1 MLTRT
6 MWQSIG
12 KGLLLA
18 ATTMAAGTAWCAD
31 ATSAGAV
38 FVEPPTL
45 ISLGFE
51 WPLRGDD
58 NRNATASIEYRKRG
72 ETAWRQGPALLR
84 IGGERINENAL
95 QYVTSHMFA
104 GSLFDLEPGTAYD
117 VHLVMADVDGLA
129 GQAEQQLVASTR
141 AEPVP
146 AAGGKVYHVYPA
158 DYKGEKLQPAF
169 SNLLAAYYTG
179 SSGSDNF
186 NT

>member
-6 MWQSIG
+6 MSQAMG
-12 KGLLLA
+12 KSLLLA
-18 ATTMAAGTAWCAD
+18 AMALVSGTAWCAD

-51 WPLRGDD
+51 WPLSGDD

-72 ETAWRQGPALLR
+72 EAEWRQGPALLR

-95 QYVTSHMFA
+95 QYVTPHLFA
-104 GSLFDLEPGTAYD
+104 GSLFDLEPGTAYE
-117 VHLVMADVDGLA
+117 VHLVLADVDGLA

-141 AEPVP
+141 AEPV
-146 AAGGKVYHVYPA
+146 GYRRQGVSRV
-158 DYKGEKLQPAF
+158 
-169 SNLLAAYYTG
+169 
-179 SSGSDNF
+179 SG
-186 NT
+186 